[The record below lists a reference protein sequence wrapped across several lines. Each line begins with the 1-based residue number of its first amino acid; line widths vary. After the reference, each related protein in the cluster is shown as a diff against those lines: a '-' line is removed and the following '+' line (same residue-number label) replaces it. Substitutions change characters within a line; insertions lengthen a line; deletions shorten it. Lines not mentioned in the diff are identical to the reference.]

1 MIIIF
6 FWHDT
11 GCSVNCSI
19 NCWDDIFHVI
29 SISLQ
34 HKLLTTYYTKHQ
46 GNKCKFQLRKTS
58 MYLPQGYTKSSY
70 TVFVYNLDIKKKFS
84 LMMRY
89 KYKNTVKLISLQ
101 IPVLY
106 DFWELQMRSIKGLTL
121 CC

>member
-1 MIIIF
+1 M
-6 FWHDT
+6 
-11 GCSVNCSI
+11 

-34 HKLLTTYYTKHQ
+34 HKFIVGVYYTKHQ

-101 IPVLY
+101 NPVLY
-106 DFWELQMRSIKGLTL
+106 DFWELK
-121 CC
+121 